1 MIWMGNEKV
10 YGFKE
15 KSILLIEYFKMFF
28 CPQCQNK
35 LYPSESEDK
44 LMNLCIKC
52 GYESEYTES
61 LIHKKIY
68 KGGVT
73 QSANMNSFSRFDVS
87 LPRTSKKICPNKE
100 CESHLDKTKQEAV
113 FIMDPVTLK
122 MTYMCTCCGTEWKY
136 D

>member
-1 MIWMGNEKV
+1 
-10 YGFKE
+10 
-15 KSILLIEYFKMFF
+15 
-28 CPQCQNK
+28 
-35 LYPSESEDK
+35 
-44 LMNLCIKC
+44 MNLCIKC

-61 LIHKKIY
+61 LIHKKVY

-87 LPRTSKKICPNKE
+87 LPRTSKKTCPNKE
-100 CESHLDKTKQEAV
+100 CESHRDPSKQEAV

-122 MTYMCTCCGTEWKY
+122 MTYMCTCCGSEWKY